1 VRARLGTTF
10 QSLTVRNFRLF
21 AIGQLIKL
29 HGVWMQFIAQ
39 DWLVLE
45 LSNNSPS
52 ALGIVTALQ
61 FAPVLLL
68 TLYGGKL
75 ADRHDKRRL
84 LIAANTGFSALA
96 LVLGLL
102 VATGNV
108 TLTAVFVVAAL
119 MGVANAIETPVRQ
132 SFVSDLVP
140 PPLLPNALGLS
151 SAVFNAS
158 RIVGPAL
165 ASLAIWLGEIWG
177 GLGPVFLLNAGL
189 AIAPVYL
196 LSRLDKSRLTRLA
209 MTGARASIRDGLRY
223 IWRSED
229 LVVPIVV
236 MFVVGLFGFNF
247 QLTLAVLAKNV
258 FNSGPQT
265 FGLLT
270 TALAIGAL
278 GGALASS
285 ARRSR
290 PSVYKVLGAGV
301 VFSLLETVVGFGPTF
316 WATAAILVP
325 AGFFMIYLAQA
336 ANQRIQ
342 LGVDPEYRGRVMAVY
357 VLVFL
362 GTTPIGSLLI
372 GYVSEHFGPRVGV
385 WGGGLVSLI
394 ASSAA
399 LVWQLRRAGAKIRV
413 RVRPRP
419 RFEVVSAV
427 EPTPA
432 LVS

>member
-102 VATGNV
+102 VATGNM

>member
-1 VRARLGTTF
+1 
-10 QSLTVRNFRLF
+10 
-21 AIGQLIKL
+21 
-29 HGVWMQFIAQ
+29 
-39 DWLVLE
+39 
-45 LSNNSPS
+45 
-52 ALGIVTALQ
+52 
-61 FAPVLLL
+61 
-68 TLYGGKL
+68 
-75 ADRHDKRRL
+75 
-84 LIAANTGFSALA
+84 
-96 LVLGLL
+96 
-102 VATGNV
+102 
-108 TLTAVFVVAAL
+108 
-119 MGVANAIETPVRQ
+119 
-132 SFVSDLVP
+132 
-140 PPLLPNALGLS
+140 
-151 SAVFNAS
+151 
-158 RIVGPAL
+158 
-165 ASLAIWLGEIWG
+165 
-177 GLGPVFLLNAGL
+177 
-189 AIAPVYL
+189 
-196 LSRLDKSRLTRLA
+196 
-209 MTGARASIRDGLRY
+209 
-223 IWRSED
+223 
-229 LVVPIVV
+229 
-236 MFVVGLFGFNF
+236 
-247 QLTLAVLAKNV
+247 
-258 FNSGPQT
+258 
-265 FGLLT
+265 
-270 TALAIGAL
+270 
-278 GGALASS
+278 
-285 ARRSR
+285 
-290 PSVYKVLGAGV
+290 VYKVLGAGV

>member
-229 LVVPIVV
+229 LVLPIVV

>member
-1 VRARLGTTF
+1 VRARLDTTF

-21 AIGQLIKL
+21 STGQLIKL

-84 LIAANTGFSALA
+84 LIAANVGFSALA
-96 LVLGLL
+96 LVLGVL
-102 VATGNV
+102 VATGAV
-108 TLTAVFVVAAL
+108 TLTAVFVLAAL

-140 PPLLPNALGLS
+140 QPLLPNALGLS
-151 SAVFNAS
+151 AATFNAS

-165 ASLAIWLGEIWG
+165 ASLAIWLGELWG
-177 GLGPVFLLNAGL
+177 GLGPVFLLNAVL
-189 AIAPVYL
+189 AMAPVYFL
-196 LSRLDKSRLTRLA
+196 ARLDTSRLTRLA
-209 MTGARASIRDGLRY
+209 TTGARASIRDGLRY
-223 IWRSED
+223 IWRRDD
-229 LVVPIVV
+229 LMLPMVVI
-236 MFVVGLFGFNF
+236 FVIGLFGFNF

-290 PSVYKVLGAGV
+290 PSAYMVLGSGV

-316 WATAAILVP
+316 WTTAAILVP
-325 AGFFMIYLAQA
+325 TGFFMIYLAQA

-362 GTTPIGSLLI
+362 GTTPIGALVI

-399 LVWQLRRAGAKIRV
+399 LVWQLRRSGAKIRV
-413 RVRPRP
+413 RIRPRP
-419 RFEVVSAV
+419 RFEVIPAA